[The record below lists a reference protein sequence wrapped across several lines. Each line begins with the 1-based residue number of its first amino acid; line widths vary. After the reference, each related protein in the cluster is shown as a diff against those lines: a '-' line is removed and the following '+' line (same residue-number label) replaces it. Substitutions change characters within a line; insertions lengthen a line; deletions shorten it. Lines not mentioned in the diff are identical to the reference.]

1 MGSVYGLYV
10 GLTRALYGKLH
21 PCSYLFYLFIY
32 LILALKVH
40 KYKKLQ
46 M

>member
-1 MGSVYGLYV
+1 MLLSGLAIDGIYSLVYVLYSLV
-10 GLTRALYGKLH
+10 
-21 PCSYLFYLFIY
+21 YLFIY